1 MVAAM
6 SSLASEAA
14 QLARL
19 SPRQRDVLEA
29 FPDGCLD
36 TTAGGAAR
44 HELLDLPGPSRSCN
58 QRSVRL
64 SGGRWWPG
72 SRVERVLGH
81 VMRSPYT
88 SRFIGARNAKGGA
101 HTMRVHLRGGVSPA
115 PNDLRHPRRLPG
127 PRWRAQP
134 NSRRMRPGRSRPPNG
149 ARQAEAAAIGNAE
162 GSVGASD
169 VVPDLGDGTGMPVVA
184 TPVTGFASCGRLERG
199 RDEARTMVGRLAGS
213 PRRGAGR
220 FV

>member
-6 SSLASEAA
+6 SSLASQVA

-101 HTMRVHLRGGVSPA
+101 PTMRGTPTWRGLPCAERSPSSPSPARSTMAGPAELPAYAAGTLAPSERGSAGRGGR
-115 PNDLRHPRRLPG
+115 DRQRGGIGRGIGRRTG
-127 PRWRAQP
+127 PR
-134 NSRRMRPGRSRPPNG
+134 
-149 ARQAEAAAIGNAE
+149 
-162 GSVGASD
+162 
-169 VVPDLGDGTGMPVVA
+169 
-184 TPVTGFASCGRLERG
+184 
-199 RDEARTMVGRLAGS
+199 
-213 PRRGAGR
+213 
-220 FV
+220 